1 MSINNV
7 NTQKSLEKLSS
18 GLRINKAGDDAAGL
32 AISEKR
38 RGQIRGLDQA
48 ARNAQDSISLIN
60 TAEGSLAESH
70 SILQRMRELATQG
83 ANDTNTT
90 NDRTEIQKELNALT
104 TEINRIGN
112 TTEFNTKKLLNGD
125 ISATAQTLG
134 TSNFAADTTQIA
146 SVSLAKGATLAA
158 GNYTIDVATNNTTTK
173 NLVNATTDTQ
183 VTNIAVASNSTLS
196 EGSYNISIAKSS
208 TVASI
213 GSSTLQSAVTDLTL
227 DSTSSLT
234 GAHTITTKRVDTAG
248 AVSANGSGLG
258 NIAITTPGTGLAEG
272 SYSVVT
278 SATASTLGAGSVLA
292 AGFGSLAVT
301 TANGANPAGMAAGA
315 YTIDFQETDTNSG
328 IFTAQIMNG
337 ATEVSEKVVLD
348 NNVQNYKF
356 YVKGGSGL
364 PADELG
370 LEFNTTVGV
379 NTALGAQG
387 VDETAPKNNNFT
399 IDTHLDLKLGSNV
412 LASDTI
418 AGDVV
423 GATTAS
429 FTVGTTVL
437 TQDIADAALLV
448 GNKSATFNVTS
459 ALQAKLDS
467 GSYQNITAGSTVN
480 LGSGVTFTA
489 GALSDFDASGTGE
502 QVSDFGVSS
511 QDVYKA
517 TLKSGNNGSGGVV
530 PNTQEVVVSSSGT
543 FNFGNG
549 VTFTTGA
556 GAIVAGSNNFEVG
569 SSTTPTTTDVLT
581 KTGPGGGAVTTL
593 DITDKANTTIDF
605 GSGLTANISG
615 LTAGQA
621 SFDVANTTTD
631 APLTMQIGANKGQL
645 MSIDMKDMRANALLL
660 TGTAGTSA
668 SVSGA
673 VFTSAN
679 GVGDGTNSATTEA
692 ALDVSTTAKATAAIE
707 VIDNAI
713 NLVSAERSKLGAF
726 TNRLEHTIA
735 NLGTTSENM
744 TSAESRVRDVDMAK
758 EMMQFQKNNILSQ
771 AAQAMLAQANKAPQG
786 VLQLLR

>member
-1 MSINNV
+1 MSINNG

>member
-1 MSINNV
+1 MSINNG

-692 ALDVSTTAKATAAIE
+692 ALDVSTTEKATAAIE